1 MTLGELGVLDRS
13 CAPHR
18 QPTATAAEV
27 VAEIEVMRRTR
38 KWSASRIAF
47 ELGRRGV
54 AISRRT
60 VSRHL
65 VALGLNR
72 HRFIDPSGESNRVP
86 QPIVARWPGHM
97 VHVDV
102 KKVGRIPDG
111 GGWRVHGKGNAQ
123 AEAVASATKPGF
135 GPAMCICIPPS
146 TESPGCLHRGS

>member
-1 MTLGELGVLDRS
+1 MTLGELGLLDRS

-27 VAEIEVMRRTR
+27 VAEIEAMRRTR

-72 HRFIDPSGESNRVP
+72 RRFIDPSGESNRVP
-86 QPIVARWPGHM
+86 QSRLPVMRLNVVRNCMA
-97 VHVDV
+97 
-102 KKVGRIPDG
+102 
-111 GGWRVHGKGNAQ
+111 
-123 AEAVASATKPGF
+123 
-135 GPAMCICIPPS
+135 
-146 TESPGCLHRGS
+146 